1 LEYKQHY
8 LQWLPMHDIAF
19 IVAGALPGIWIG
31 SHLMQSNSERL
42 LHSLLSLPLAGAGLK
57 LIAW

>member
-1 LEYKQHY
+1 
-8 LQWLPMHDIAF
+8 MHDIAF